1 MTSSFHHPKEL
12 SMSIFASPRFLR
24 NVLFADAASC
34 LATGALQLGFTSQLA
49 QLLNLPAMLLT
60 GTGAFLLVYAA
71 TVAFVASRDP
81 LPRPLV
87 WMFVIGNLGWAVA
100 CVALLASGWLQP
112 TGLGMAWVLA
122 QAACVAVLAE
132 LQWTGLRRAPVAG
145 WA

>member
-1 MTSSFHHPKEL
+1 
-12 SMSIFASPRFLR
+12 MSVFASPRFLR

-34 LATGALQLGFTSQLA
+34 LATGALQLGFTGQLA
-49 QLLNLPAMLLT
+49 QLLNLPSMLLA

-71 TVAFVASRDP
+71 TVAFVATRDP

-87 WMFVIGNLGWAVA
+87 WLFVIGNLGWALA
-100 CVALLASGWLQP
+100 CIALLASGWLHP

-132 LQWTGLRRAPVAG
+132 LQWAGLRRGPAAG
-145 WA
+145 WV